1 MVNFDIGNASVG
13 DTRPVGIDYQ
23 APVLNT
29 DGLSSQKETVWFNNK
44 WSEYFGHFTDNPHL
58 KNAILLRA
66 TWNVGKGYTTDAETD
81 VILSHLNGWGK
92 DTFLD
97 ILYNMDITMSIGG
110 DAYAEIIRDKET
122 GLLINLKPLNPQSMA
137 HVLNGKGQII
147 RYEQHSRLGEKTA
160 IEKFKPEE
168 ILHFSLDRVA
178 DQIHG
183 TSLIPSLSKVLEAWG
198 EVFDDIR
205 QVMHRQAKPLI
216 IFKLKTDN
224 ITKIEQFKSK
234 MQEAMRKSTDNI
246 IFVPDDENVLSYEVV
261 QINPS
266 PLLLEQKNSV
276 RKDFYS
282 TIGSPELL
290 SDSSGSTESGG
301 KIGYLT
307 FEQLVEKRQSYIE
320 GQLKAQLNIEIELT
334 PPASLAQNLAGDESK
349 DGAQARLNFQPNETT
364 AGVGE

>member
-13 DTRPVGIDYQ
+13 DTRPTNIDFKVP
-23 APVLNT
+23 AVNT
-29 DGLSSQKETVWFNNK
+29 DGISSQKETVWFNNK
-44 WSEYFGHFTDNPHL
+44 WSEYFGHFLENPHL

-66 TWNVGKGYTTDAETD
+66 TWNVGKGYSSDAETS
-81 VILSHLNGWGK
+81 VILDHITGWGK

-110 DAYAEIIRDKET
+110 DAYAEIIRDSDT
-122 GLLINLKPLNPQSMA
+122 GELLNLKPLNPQSIA
-137 HVLNGKGQII
+137 HVLNGQGQII
-147 RYEQHSRLGEKTA
+147 RYEQHSRLGETTA
-160 IEKFKPEE
+160 IQKFKPEE
-168 ILHFSLDRVA
+168 ILHFCLDRVA

-183 TSLIPSLSKVLEAWG
+183 TSLIPSLKNVLNAWG
-198 EVFDDIR
+198 EVFEDLK

-224 ITKIEQFKSK
+224 VTKIEQFKSK
-234 MQEAMRKSTDNI
+234 MQEAMRKATDNI

-266 PLLLEQKNSV
+266 PLLLEQKNSI

-320 GQLKAQLNIEIELT
+320 GQIWNQLNLRIELT
-334 PPASLAQNLAGDESK
+334 QPASLAQNLIGDESK
-349 DGAQARLNFQPNETT
+349 DGAQSRLNFQPNETQ
-364 AGVGE
+364 AGVGA